1 MGFGPF
7 DDVRP
12 QMRRRAF
19 DTGDFSGLSIKP
31 EKHTLLPEDL
41 NPRAPGLTLPISPT
55 QCLPN
60 SQSDQ
65 SGGNKKPSRVA
76 SPEIS

>member
-31 EKHTLLPEDL
+31 EKHTLLPKDL
-41 NPRAPGLTLPISPT
+41 NPMAPVSQFLQLNVYQTLNPT
-55 QCLPN
+55 
-60 SQSDQ
+60 
-65 SGGNKKPSRVA
+65 KVA
-76 SPEIS
+76 VIKNRQE